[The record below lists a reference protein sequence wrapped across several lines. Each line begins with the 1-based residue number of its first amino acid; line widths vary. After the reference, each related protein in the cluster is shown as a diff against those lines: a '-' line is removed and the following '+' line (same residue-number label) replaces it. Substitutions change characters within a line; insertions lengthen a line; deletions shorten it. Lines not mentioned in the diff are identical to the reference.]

1 LLAYFCAKI
10 AFKMLRR
17 RPTAITL
24 TTEDVAIYEDARAR
38 EAQLRD
44 QSVMQAEQQKTPNGK
59 VQNTHP
65 NGSLKNPGF
74 GAPQIKTRE
83 ERLGLGG
90 GSSRG

>member
-1 LLAYFCAKI
+1 
-10 AFKMLRR
+10 MLRR

-44 QSVMQAEQQKTPNGK
+44 QAVMQAEQPNPPNGK

-65 NGSLKNPGF
+65 NGSLKHPGF